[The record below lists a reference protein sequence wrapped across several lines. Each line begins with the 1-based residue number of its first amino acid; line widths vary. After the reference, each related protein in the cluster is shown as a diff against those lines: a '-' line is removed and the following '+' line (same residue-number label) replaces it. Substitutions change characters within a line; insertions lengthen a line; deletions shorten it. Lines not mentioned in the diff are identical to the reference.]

1 MIKGAI
7 TPEEFAHKADQIH
20 RAPPIIP
27 NRSLSRLEALVPH
40 STQVPSPPPEGLL
53 LGDHAPGYMDSM
65 HEDEY
70 LLALDTALA
79 DPSVYDPDA
88 HDGRPLRIPPSRPI
102 PTEKELSIQ
111 NPDSVY
117 NWLRKHK
124 PQVFLQDKD
133 HHPENVSEKSAAR
146 QGGGSGKSKRGASGV
161 TPGPK
166 NEPEGED
173 ELGFIPET
181 GTVTATAKG
190 RRAARL
196 DDDQAYRPKGGSS
209 RGSKRKRE
217 DGDPV
222 GKGGRKKRASNISA
236 AGQ

>member
-1 MIKGAI
+1 MVNGVI
-7 TPEEFAHKADQIH
+7 TPEEFARKSDQIH
-20 RAPPIIP
+20 TTQPIIP
-27 NRSLSRLEALVPH
+27 SRTLSSLEATVPH
-40 STQVPSPPPEGLL
+40 STQIPDPPPEGLL
-53 LGDHAPGYMDSM
+53 LGEHAPGYMDSL

-70 LLALDTALA
+70 LLALDTALS
-79 DPSVYDPDA
+79 DPTVYDPDA

-117 NWLRKHK
+117 NWLRKNR

-133 HHPENVSEKSAAR
+133 HQHPENVSEKSAAR
-146 QGGGSGKSKRGASGV
+146 QGGSSGKSKRASGV
-161 TPGPK
+161 SAATPGPK
-166 NEPEGED
+166 NDPDMLDD

-181 GTVTATAKG
+181 GTAKG
-190 RRAARL
+190 RRSKQE
-196 DDDQAYRPKGGSS
+196 DDQAYRPKGGSS

-222 GKGGRKKRASNISA
+222 HKGGRKKRASNISA
-236 AGQ
+236 AGA